1 MPDHHLT
8 CLAWPPCCPAASAVL
23 PAFIQSNINKK
34 RTVRCINPKKPLVT
48 LLLPLKNSN
57 LPFLNAGSYVGA
69 SLRLNGAAFE
79 IPTFLILAAA
89 ARSWFLVLAA
99 EWLLNGHHLPALY
112 WMCSHLLL

>member
-1 MPDHHLT
+1 M
-8 CLAWPPCCPAASAVL
+8 VL

-48 LLLPLKNSN
+48 LLLPLKNGN

-69 SLRLNGAAFE
+69 SLRLNGAS
-79 IPTFLILAAA
+79 L
-89 ARSWFLVLAA
+89 RSRRFQYSLLRLDLVFSSSV
-99 EWLLNGHHLPALY
+99 LNGHHLPALY